1 MMETIDKNIALNLKK
16 IRKSQNLSLDM
27 LSERTGV
34 SKSMLG
40 QIERGE
46 SNPTVTT
53 IAKICEGL
61 KVGIEDLVYREKDDV
76 MLVKQ
81 KQCRVVKQSEGRYLM
96 RVLFPFDKNR
106 NFEVYEIEIEPN
118 QKMQI
123 MPHGLRATEYMMVNQ
138 GILML
143 ENNGDV
149 FVLESGDSVCLNAN
163 EEYLLHAK
171 EGEQVK
177 LTSVLTVEN

>member
-1 MMETIDKNIALNLKK
+1 METIDKNIAINLKK
-16 IRKSQNLSLDM
+16 IRKGQSLSLDM

-76 MLVKQ
+76 QLVKQ

-106 NFEVYEIEIEPN
+106 NFEVYEIEIEP
-118 QKMQI
+118 QQAMQV

-138 GILML
+138 GVLVLKNDDEEFLL
-143 ENNGDV
+143 ET
-149 FVLESGDSVCLNAN
+149 GDSVCLNAN
-163 EEYLLHAK
+163 EEYLLRAK
-171 EGEQVK
+171 EGQQVR
-177 LTSVLTVEN
+177 LTSVLTVES

>member
-1 MMETIDKNIALNLKK
+1 MDTIDKNIALNLKK
-16 IRKSQNLSLDM
+16 IRKSQSLSLDM

-46 SNPTVTT
+46 SNPTVNT

-61 KVGIEDLVYREKDDV
+61 KVGIEDLLYREKSDV
-76 MLVKQ
+76 QLVKQ
-81 KQCRVVKQSEGRYLM
+81 KQCRVVKQSQGRYLM

-106 NFEVYEIEIEPN
+106 NFEVYEIEIEPD
-118 QKMQI
+118 QAMQI

-138 GILML
+138 GVLILKNDA
-143 ENNGDV
+143 EE

-163 EEYLLHAK
+163 EEYLLRARD
-171 EGEQVK
+171 GQQVK
-177 LTSVLTVEN
+177 LTSVLTVEA